1 VPHLSH
7 CGFDSQHVFDQAF
20 AVGIFPQQGKVVGS
34 AHEEYPIR
42 ERELVEWFWKIPAP
56 MPAAD
61 DFE

>member
-1 VPHLSH
+1 
-7 CGFDSQHVFDQAF
+7 VFDQAF